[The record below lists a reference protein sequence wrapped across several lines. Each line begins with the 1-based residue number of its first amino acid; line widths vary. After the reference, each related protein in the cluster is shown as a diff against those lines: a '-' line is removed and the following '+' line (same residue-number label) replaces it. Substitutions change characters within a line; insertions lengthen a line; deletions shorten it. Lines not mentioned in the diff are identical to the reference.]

1 MLKKHFAENTS
12 LGKEQR
18 LYQLLIEESTG
29 DSIKAESLLDV
40 VIENHKK
47 LTQKDLVSARYD
59 LVKDIKE
66 SYPIND
72 LFRSKIRNYKTYASI
87 YKLFESHNP
96 LVYCDPKEIFESKNT
111 ILKSLCS
118 RGSEKNEVADVNK
131 YEKQNED
138 LRLIAYK
145 LLVDNFNKKYSSLD
159 DSQQKLLKNYI
170 NNISNTNS
178 LREYINKQ
186 VPSIKNQI
194 NKFSKYV
201 DDDVVKIKLKE
212 VISQLDK
219 TTEGKVV
226 RDSQVSTV
234 LMSYE
239 LIKELKRHADEKSDL
254 RTLIQK
260 VISELQDED
269 KDIFEINTTGNIEGY
284 QTPHAFSPNSEKQHK
299 KNIKSTVE
307 VFDYKETDNKKTNTV
322 KLQEGKSLFHVFRDH
337 PDLTPEQKMGVAI
350 REVNKLLTEVEK
362 IMKVTTRYKN
372 EANIGSGA
380 MWKTTNRYISKLEE
394 KLGKISLKLKEMK

>member
-1 MLKKHFAENTS
+1 VKKLKHSKYKNTGILFELLVRQITADILDGNANSPANKLLKKHFSENTS
-12 LGKEQR
+12 LGREQR
-18 LYQLLIEESTG
+18 LYQLLIEESTS
-29 DSIKAESLLDV
+29 DSSKADTLLGV
-40 VIENHKK
+40 VLENHKK
-47 LTQKDLVSARYD
+47 LLQKELVNARYE

-87 YKLFESHNP
+87 FKLFESHNP
-96 LVYCDPKEIFESKNT
+96 TIYCDPKEIYESKTTVLQN
-111 ILKSLCS
+111 LCS
-118 RGSEKNEVADVNK
+118 RSSEKNEVVDVNE

-159 DSQQKLLKNYI
+159 DAQQKLLKNYI

-194 NKFSKYV
+194 NEYS
-201 DDDVVKIKLKE
+201 DSIEDDVVKIKLKE

-226 RDSQVSTV
+226 KDSQVSTL

-239 LIKELKRHADEKSDL
+239 LIKELKKHANEK
-254 RTLIQK
+254 K
-260 VISELQDED
+260 
-269 KDIFEINTTGNIEGY
+269 
-284 QTPHAFSPNSEKQHK
+284 
-299 KNIKSTVE
+299 
-307 VFDYKETDNKKTNTV
+307 
-322 KLQEGKSLFHVFRDH
+322 
-337 PDLTPEQKMGVAI
+337 
-350 REVNKLLTEVEK
+350 
-362 IMKVTTRYKN
+362 
-372 EANIGSGA
+372 
-380 MWKTTNRYISKLEE
+380 
-394 KLGKISLKLKEMK
+394 

>member
-1 MLKKHFAENTS
+1 VKKLKHSKYKNTGILFELLVRQITADVLDGNTASDANKLLKKHFAENTA

-18 LYQLLIEESTG
+18 LYQLLIEETTG
-29 DSIKAESLLDV
+29 DSSKAESLLSV
-40 VIENHKK
+40 VVENHKK
-47 LTQKDLVSARYD
+47 LTQKELIDARYN

-96 LVYCDPKEIFESKNT
+96 LVYCDPKEIYESKNT

-118 RGSEKNEVADVNK
+118 RTSEKNEVVDVND

-159 DSQQKLLKNYI
+159 ESQQTLLKNYI

-186 VPSIKNQI
+186 VPSIKNKI
-194 NKFSKYV
+194 NKYSQSI

-219 TTEGKVV
+219 TTAGKVV
-226 RDSQVSTV
+226 RDSQVSTI
-234 LMSYE
+234 LISYE
-239 LIKELKRHADEKSDL
+239 LIKELKRHTDEK
-254 RTLIQK
+254 K
-260 VISELQDED
+260 
-269 KDIFEINTTGNIEGY
+269 
-284 QTPHAFSPNSEKQHK
+284 
-299 KNIKSTVE
+299 
-307 VFDYKETDNKKTNTV
+307 
-322 KLQEGKSLFHVFRDH
+322 
-337 PDLTPEQKMGVAI
+337 
-350 REVNKLLTEVEK
+350 
-362 IMKVTTRYKN
+362 
-372 EANIGSGA
+372 
-380 MWKTTNRYISKLEE
+380 
-394 KLGKISLKLKEMK
+394 